1 MDTRSVIMFGK
12 IKYITEGEAHVE
24 SLLNSGQDA
33 DVMNTHVVFE
43 APNQRILGEV
53 EEVND
58 DTIKIRFLGEF
69 INDRYISGV
78 IRKPVLSST
87 IRLINTDELKEL
99 VGTYNAETLQIGKS
113 AIYKDFTVCCK
124 INDLLSNHMA
134 IFGNSGSGK
143 SCGVARIVQNLF
155 SNPEFIAYNANI
167 FIFDA
172 YGEYK
177 TAFGKLNELNPNYS
191 YKFITTNPTDA
202 GDSLLQIPVHLLT
215 LDDVCLLL
223 QVTKHTQ
230 IPILERALKLVKIFA
245 DTSNEVLMY
254 KNHLIAKALLSVIFS
269 NETTKE
275 KKNEVFQIIEVCHTP
290 EFNFDTEVQGLGYSR
305 KFSDCFEIDSKG
317 NFGESVLINDYILRF
332 INDDLEGT
340 VETKDVYYT
349 LKDFASALEF
359 TLISEGF
366 LRNATLYDDASML
379 KVRLNSIINSAIGR
393 YFTYPNYIT
402 MEQYVASLVTMPNR
416 RKAQIININLED
428 IDDTYAKVI
437 VKIYARMFF
446 DFAKGCKERA
456 SIPFHLFLEEAHRYL
471 SKDADTFLLGYN
483 IFERIAKEGRKY
495 GVLLNIISQRPVEI
509 SDTVVAQCSNFL
521 IFKMTHPKDVEYIR
535 TMLPNISQDV
545 IEKQKILQPGNCVGF
560 GSAFKLPMIIKLDMP
575 NPMPYSTN
583 CDVNRRWR
591 VATK

>member
-1 MDTRSVIMFGK
+1 MFGK

-24 SLLNSGQDA
+24 SLIQPGQDV
-33 DVMNTHVVFE
+33 DLMNNNVVFE
-43 APNQRILGEV
+43 AENQRILGEV

-58 DTIKIRFLGEF
+58 EIIKIRFLGEF
-69 INDRYISGV
+69 IGNKYISGV
-78 IRKPVLSST
+78 IRKPVLSSK
-87 IRLINTDELKEL
+87 IRQINDEEL
-99 VGTYNAETLQIGKS
+99 QSLMGSYSDKTFILGQS
-113 AIYKDFTVCCK
+113 AIYKGHTVYVD

-143 SCGVARIVQNLF
+143 SCGVARMVQNLF

-177 TAFGKLNELNPNYS
+177 TAFSKLNELNPNYS

-202 GDSLLQIPVHLLT
+202 TDQRLSIPVHLLT
-215 LDDVCLLL
+215 LDDMTLLL
-223 QVTKHTQ
+223 QVSSHTQ
-230 IPILERALKLVKIFA
+230 IPIIERALKLAKVFA
-245 DTSNEVLMY
+245 DVSDEATMY
-254 KNHLIAKALLSVIFS
+254 KNHLIAKALLAILFS

-275 KKNEVFQIIEVCHTP
+275 KKNEVFQVIQVCHTK
-290 EFNFDTEVQGLGYSR
+290 EFNFDTDIPGVGYTR
-305 KFSDCFEIDSKG
+305 KFSDCFEIDSHG
-317 NFGESVLINDYILRF
+317 NCGESVLINEYILKF
-332 INDDLEGT
+332 INDDLEGKIS
-340 VETKDVYYT
+340 VKPVYYT

-366 LRNATLYDDASML
+366 LHNEAIRDDASIL
-379 KVRLNSIINSAIGR
+379 KVRLNSILNSNVGT
-393 YFTYPNYIT
+393 YFNYPNYIT
-402 MEQYVASLVTMPNR
+402 LDQYIASLVATPNR
-416 RKAQIININLED
+416 KKAQIININLED
-428 IDDTYAKVI
+428 MDDTYAKVL

-446 DFAKGCKERA
+446 EFAKSRTQRA
-456 SIPFHLFLEEAHRYL
+456 SIPFHLFLEEAHRYV

-509 SDTVVAQCSNFL
+509 SDTVISQCSNFL
-521 IFKMTHPKDVEYIR
+521 IFKMTHPKDIEYIR

-545 IEKQKILQPGNCVGF
+545 IEKQKVLQPGNCVGF
-560 GSAFKLPMIIKLDMP
+560 GGAFKLPMIIKLEMP

-583 CDVNRRWR
+583 CNVNERWKIH
-591 VATK
+591 TN

>member
-1 MDTRSVIMFGK
+1 MFGK

-24 SLLNSGQDA
+24 SLIQPGQDV
-33 DVMNTHVVFE
+33 DLMNNNVVFE
-43 APNQRILGEV
+43 AENQRILGEV

-58 DTIKIRFLGEF
+58 EIIKIRFLGEF
-69 INDRYISGV
+69 TGNKYISGV
-78 IRKPVLSST
+78 IRKPVLSSK
-87 IRLINTDELKEL
+87 IRQINDEEL
-99 VGTYNAETLQIGKS
+99 QSLMGSYSDKTFILGQS
-113 AIYKDFTVCCK
+113 AIYKGHTVYVD

-143 SCGVARIVQNLF
+143 SCGVARMVQNLF

-177 TAFGKLNELNPNYS
+177 TAFSKLNELNPNYS

-202 GDSLLQIPVHLLT
+202 TDQRLSIPVHLLT
-215 LDDVCLLL
+215 LDDMTLLL
-223 QVTKHTQ
+223 QVSSHTQ
-230 IPILERALKLVKIFA
+230 IPIIERALKLAKVFA
-245 DTSNEVLMY
+245 DVSDEATMY
-254 KNHLIAKALLSVIFS
+254 KNHLIAKALLAILFS

-275 KKNEVFQIIEVCHTP
+275 KKNEVFQVIQVCHTK
-290 EFNFDTEVQGLGYSR
+290 EFNFDTDIPGVGYTR
-305 KFSDCFEIDSKG
+305 KFSDCFEIDSHG
-317 NFGESVLINDYILRF
+317 NFGESVLINEYILKF
-332 INDDLEGT
+332 INDDLEG
-340 VETKDVYYT
+340 KISAKPVYYT

-366 LRNATLYDDASML
+366 LHNEAIRDDASIL
-379 KVRLNSIINSAIGR
+379 KVRLNSILNSNVGT
-393 YFTYPNYIT
+393 YFNYPNYIT
-402 MEQYVASLVTMPNR
+402 LDQYIASLVATPNR
-416 RKAQIININLED
+416 KKAQIININLED
-428 IDDTYAKVI
+428 MDDTYAKVL

-446 DFAKGCKERA
+446 EFAKSRTQRA
-456 SIPFHLFLEEAHRYL
+456 SIPFHLFLEEAHRYV

-509 SDTVVAQCSNFL
+509 SDTVISQCSNFL
-521 IFKMTHPKDVEYIR
+521 IFKMTHPKDIEYIR

-545 IEKQKILQPGNCVGF
+545 IEKQKVLQPGNCVGF
-560 GSAFKLPMIIKLDMP
+560 GGAFKLPMIIKLEMP

-583 CDVNRRWR
+583 CNVNERWKIH
-591 VATK
+591 TN